1 MSMIRA
7 AENWHE
13 ACNRKLVWRRQSR
26 RRTKTIAQR
35 RAGSKAAEPG
45 STMVRDRGFFRLI
58 QGNAMNS
65 MGVRA
70 RRYAGAALLILGIG
84 GSLPAGPAE
93 AQTTLK
99 GALGGG
105 VPIIDLRLRYEAV
118 DQANKPKNAAAA
130 TIRARLGYQ
139 TGQYFGFS
147 ALADFDFVQ
156 HLGPKHY
163 FDSIG
168 GGAAA
173 LYPAIADPDMATLNR
188 LQLTYA
194 MRLTD
199 TSAANAPPDLRLTI
213 GRQRIIF
220 ADARFIGNVGWRQHE
235 QTFDGVSLVDTSLPA
250 TTFTYAYIT
259 RVNRVFGPNS
269 PAGRYDSHSHFI
281 NVVYGGLAPYLK
293 LEGYAYLL
301 DLRQAPTLSS
311 ATYGGRGDGSFDL
324 GDGFTA
330 LLNGQYA
337 HQTDFAKNPLDIDL
351 NYYLGETGLAYHGAT
366 GLVGYEVLQG
376 NGTMAFQTPLAT
388 LHAFQGWAET
398 FLTKPPNGIRD
409 LYVKGSYGFAAAPFS
424 DKITATLVYHDFS
437 PEHVSGDY
445 GSEWDA
451 MVEAQ
456 LDSNF
461 MVGTAYANYRGAG
474 PFPDKAVFWL
484 YAGYRY

>member
-1 MSMIRA
+1 MFSTTDR
-7 AENWHE
+7 
-13 ACNRKLVWRRQSR
+13 LRRW
-26 RRTKTIAQR
+26 IGA
-35 RAGSKAAEPG
+35 
-45 STMVRDRGFFRLI
+45 
-58 QGNAMNS
+58 
-65 MGVRA
+65 
-70 RRYAGAALLILGIG
+70 AALLSAG
-84 GSLPAGPAE
+84 GAIFSGESAL
-93 AQTTLK
+93 AQTSLK
-99 GALGGG
+99 AAIDAG
-105 VPIIDLRLRYEAV
+105 VPIIDIRVRFEDV
-118 DQANKPKNAAAA
+118 DQANKPKNAAA
-130 TIRARLGYQ
+130 TTVRARLGYQ

-163 FDSIG
+163 YDSIG
-168 GGAAA
+168 GGSPA
-173 LYPAIADPDMATLNR
+173 LYPTVADPDMAALNR

-194 MRLTD
+194 MRLTNAA
-199 TSAANAPPDLRLTI
+199 AANNVPDLRVTV

-235 QTFDGVSLVDTSLPA
+235 QTYDGISLVDTSLPA

-269 PAGRYDSHSHFI
+269 PAGRFDSHSHFV
-281 NVVYGGLAPYLK
+281 NAVYAGLMPYLK

-301 DLRQAPTLSS
+301 DLRQAPTLST
-311 ATYGGRGDGSFDL
+311 ATYGVRGDGSFAL

-330 LLNGQYA
+330 LLNGGYA
-337 HQTDFAKNPLDIDL
+337 HQYDYAKNPLNVSL
-351 NYYLGETGLAYHGAT
+351 NYYLGEAGLAYHGAT
-366 GLVGYEVLQG
+366 ALAGYEVLQG

-398 FLTKPPNGIRD
+398 FLTKPPNGIKD
-409 LYVKGSYGFAAAPFS
+409 LYFKGSYGFAATPLA

-437 PEHVSGDY
+437 AEHVSADY

-456 LDSNF
+456 LDGNL
-461 MVGTAYANYRGAG
+461 MIGTAYANYRGAG
-474 PFPDKAVFWL
+474 PYPDKAVFWL

>member
-1 MSMIRA
+1 M
-7 AENWHE
+7 
-13 ACNRKLVWRRQSR
+13 
-26 RRTKTIAQR
+26 
-35 RAGSKAAEPG
+35 
-45 STMVRDRGFFRLI
+45 
-58 QGNAMNS
+58 NA
-65 MGVRA
+65 MGVRM
-70 RRYAGAALLILGIG
+70 RRYAGAILVLLGIAG
-84 GSLPAGPAE
+84 TFPVPPAS

-99 GALGGG
+99 GALDAGL
-105 VPIIDLRLRYEAV
+105 PIIDLRLRYEDI
-118 DQANKPKNAAAA
+118 DQANKPKNAAAL

-147 ALADFDFVQ
+147 ALADFDFLQ

-168 GGAAA
+168 GGSSAQ
-173 LYPAIADPDMATLNR
+173 YPTIADPDMATLNR

-199 TSAANAPPDLRLTI
+199 TAAANNLQDLRFTI

-220 ADARFIGNVGWRQHE
+220 ADARFIGNVAWRQHE
-235 QTFDGVSLVDTSLPA
+235 QTYDGISLVDTSLPA
-250 TTFTYAYIT
+250 TTFTYAYIN
-259 RVNRVFGPNS
+259 RVNRVFGPSS
-269 PAGRYDSHSHFI
+269 PVGRYDSHSHLV
-281 NVVYGGLAPYLK
+281 NVVYGGLMPYLK

-301 DLRQAPTLSS
+301 DLRQAPTLST
-311 ATYGGRGDGSFDL
+311 ATYGARADGSINL

-337 HQTDFAKNPLDIDL
+337 HQEDYAKNPLNISL
-351 NYYLGETGLAYHGAT
+351 SYYLGEAGLFYQGFT

-376 NGTMAFQTPLAT
+376 NGKMAFQTPLAT

-398 FLTKPPNGIRD
+398 FLTKPPNGIKD
-409 LYVKGSYGFAAAPFS
+409 LYVKGAYGFAAAPFS
-424 DKITATLVYHDFS
+424 DKVTATLVYHDFS
-437 PEHVSGDY
+437 PEHVGGNY